1 MNTSKISSL
10 KSFIIKFLTSS
21 IILALTAFFTPDFK
35 INNLNSL
42 IVAGLIITIIDSIFN
57 LLLGKNKSS
66 LTKGTIGFLVSIV
79 ILYGTQF
86 LISNYSISL
95 PSAIIGAIIYSMI
108 ASYSPNKK
116 NNKKASQDSTTSWL
130 TKLRG

>member
-116 NNKKASQDSTTSWL
+116 NNKKASQDSTTS
-130 TKLRG
+130 